1 MSRLLNN
8 INLFGKKRTTDA
20 IPVAQAVANTEAEY
34 FPADNKDVAQAAPVQ
49 PTEPVQPT
57 APVTSPT
64 SIMTREE
71 FLLLPESEQIQLVR
85 QSQNVNQQ
93 SSQNVL
99 PNVLPN
105 VLVNRPKTIDDLNAK
120 CATEE
125 GKQSLLTQ
133 NLVFYNTIMG
143 AIAAKNKLDYPPA
156 GPVGEYNLKFQNA
169 RLKCLLEAIA
179 SKNTSAFGLSTPYPL
194 ASHGIT
200 QQSTLNARALTSKTL
215 GIFKGGSGS
224 RKISKRKTRRAK
236 RKK

>member
-8 INLFGKKRTTDA
+8 INLFGKKRTTEA
-20 IPVAQAVANTEAEY
+20 IPVANTEAEY
-34 FPADNKDVAQAAPVQ
+34 FPADNKDVAQAV
-49 PTEPVQPT
+49 PVQPT
-57 APVTSPT
+57 APVASPT

-85 QSQNVNQQ
+85 QSQNFDQQ

-169 RLKCLLEAIA
+169 KLKCLLEAIA

-194 ASHGIT
+194 SSHGIT

-215 GIFKGGSGS
+215 GIFKWGSGS
-224 RKISKRKTRRAK
+224 RKINKRKYCTILL
-236 RKK
+236 